1 MRMGRA
7 YGRASDHGTAAAAGP
22 SQRRAATVPAITA
35 YPVSLAWMSPSWHIQ
50 VQAQIVA
57 TLVGTGPPSAGTVTG
72 VVTVLWKAAATSAT
86 SAPTVA
92 AEPARIAL
100 SAAWSAT
107 DCWASACP
115 AAPVR

>member
-1 MRMGRA
+1 MISAIFSPGAVDQPYAGSSPVVNLAMRMGRA

-57 TLVGTGPPSAGTVTG
+57 TLVGTGPPRAGT
-72 VVTVLWKAAATSAT
+72 
-86 SAPTVA
+86 
-92 AEPARIAL
+92 
-100 SAAWSAT
+100 
-107 DCWASACP
+107 
-115 AAPVR
+115 